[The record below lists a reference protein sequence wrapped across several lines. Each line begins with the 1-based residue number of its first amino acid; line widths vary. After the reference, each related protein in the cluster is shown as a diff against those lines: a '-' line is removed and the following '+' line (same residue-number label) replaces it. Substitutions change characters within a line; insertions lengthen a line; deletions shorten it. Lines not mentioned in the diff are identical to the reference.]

1 MAAMSVEGEDVPQQE
16 YEDEAGC
23 PVYRRKDYKIIV
35 RPRDGFK
42 VTDYGINRLECCV
55 ANPAEIPRKE
65 SEEDM
70 VCANYKQNIL
80 VVSTAS
86 EERAEKYRYIA
97 RLRISDKEFEA
108 NPFESAP
115 EDTSKMG
122 NTTNVIILFDG
133 HHVPNYVRYGRALVK
148 FSLYRKHIDVCYRV
162 DASVTE
168 PMSARTRTAGYAEAK
183 GQRTRRRTTSV
194 KRMPALR
201 QRPPYGGSPVQGQ
214 IQGTEGAGSQSP
226 KGTSS
231 INGTAGLLKVS
242 WADTASGARAEAEA
256 ALQNRVKALE
266 NELVHIRQ
274 SNAAFMDEIRKLRA
288 ENELWKS
295 GRVTC
300 NKDTSRVVAEGKDA
314 AMKDEAAVPIKR
326 KTENAPIK
334 TGVKKPKSAKRL
346 PEGQE
351 EFAKKIEAKI
361 EQIETTFQTKLEQQ
375 EVRFEAEI

>member
-1 MAAMSVEGEDVPQQE
+1 MAK
-16 YEDEAGC
+16 
-23 PVYRRKDYKIIV
+23 R
-35 RPRDGFK
+35 
-42 VTDYGINRLECCV
+42 
-55 ANPAEIPRKE
+55 
-65 SEEDM
+65 
-70 VCANYKQNIL
+70 
-80 VVSTAS
+80 
-86 EERAEKYRYIA
+86 
-97 RLRISDKEFEA
+97 
-108 NPFESAP
+108 
-115 EDTSKMG
+115 MG

-214 IQGTEGAGSQSP
+214 IQAGREEEEEAMYYEKEAEALYRQGWPDWGQQPEHQTRDEGAGSQSP

-326 KTENAPIK
+326 KTENAPI
-334 TGVKKPKSAKRL
+334 
-346 PEGQE
+346 
-351 EFAKKIEAKI
+351 
-361 EQIETTFQTKLEQQ
+361 
-375 EVRFEAEI
+375 